1 MYKVRNLFEGKRVS
15 VSFDDEPSMTK
26 QCFKEECDVNN
37 ILKSYVSTGEIS
49 HLARRPGGYG
59 DVSAH
64 LDYHDAMGVVMQAE
78 EDFAALPAKV
88 RARCQNDP
96 YIFLEFINDPKN
108 LDEMVQLGL
117 VKKDSETNSKAGG
130 GTPPQPP
137 QSSDHGSNGSAKEE
151 IKATA

>member
-1 MYKVRNLFEGKRVS
+1 MYKVRNLFEAKRVA
-15 VSFDDEPSMTK
+15 VSFDDEPSLTK
-26 QCFKEECDVNN
+26 QCFKDECDVNN
-37 ILKSYVSTGEIS
+37 ILKSYVRTGEIS

-64 LDYHDAMGVVMQAE
+64 IDYHEAMGVVMQAE

-117 VKKDSETNSKAGG
+117 VKKDSTSDPEAGG
-130 GTPPQPP
+130 GTPTQSP
-137 QSSDHGSNGSAKEE
+137 QSGNNGGDGAPKEE
-151 IKATA
+151 IKASA